1 MSRNWKFVVEDM
13 QISVDFTSFLSIR
26 WTLALMRISSLA
38 DHYGMNSKQLETQYK
53 NRLSDFRDWNRLP
66 LAEYWFLFEN
76 NIGYYVGMDGTSL
89 PSGDLYTILINKEAK
104 GKRDSHSLDQRDMC

>member
-38 DHYGMNSKQLETQYK
+38 DHYGMNSKLEAQYK
-53 NRLSDFRDWNRLP
+53 NRLSDFRGWNRLP

-104 GKRDSHSLDQRDMC
+104 GKRDSHHSLDQRDMY